1 MRHYQRNTETNIP
14 VRRTCPQMQMVGRA
28 DKLTR
33 FKIIILD
40 EADNLTQD
48 AQSALRRTMEIHSK
62 ITRFCLCANYASRII
77 DPVAS
82 RCSKFRFQ
90 MLQGEDAEARVKE
103 ILKAEGVGYEAGV
116 IEKVL
121 RVADGDLRRAI
132 NYLQAAAL
140 LVGAGSAA
148 NSASAKKAQGQS
160 SAVDEDHEDEDMIDV
175 QSLSNSGKIEIN
187 TIDEISGVIP
197 STIIDN
203 LLKAMRKGP
212 ATNYKGIAAQVTDLV
227 AEGYSANETCGS
239 LFSRLVWDED
249 VGDRAKTSL
258 TQVFSRIDKQL
269 LDGADEHLTM
279 LDAVLACS
287 AILVQ
292 K

>member
-1 MRHYQRNTETNIP
+1 MEDAANKSN
-14 VRRTCPQMQMVGRA
+14 
-28 DKLTR
+28 R

-116 IEKVL
+116 IDRVL
-121 RVADGDLRRAI
+121 KVADGDLRRAI
-132 NYLQAAAL
+132 NLLQAAAL
-140 LVGAGSAA
+140 LVGANAA
-148 NSASAKKAQGQS
+148 SDSTNGKKSRVQHS
-160 SAVDEDHEDEDMIDV
+160 LVDENDEDEEMVDV
-175 QSLSNSGKIEIN
+175 QASRKPGNIEIN

-197 STIIDN
+197 APIIEN
-203 LLKAMRKGP
+203 LLKAMRNGP
-212 ATNYKGIAAQVTDLV
+212 ATNYRGIAAQVTDLV

-239 LFSRLVWDED
+239 LFSRLIWDEE
-249 VGDRAKTSL
+249 VSDRAKISL
-258 TQVFSRIDKQL
+258 TQVFSRVDKQL
-269 LDGADEHLTM
+269 LDGADEHLSM

-287 AILVQ
+287 TILAQ

>member
-1 MRHYQRNTETNIP
+1 VYS
-14 VRRTCPQMQMVGRA
+14 
-28 DKLTR
+28 

-103 ILKAEGVGYEAGV
+103 ILKAEGV
-116 IEKVL
+116 IDRVL
-121 RVADGDLRRAI
+121 KVADGDLRRAI
-132 NYLQAAAL
+132 NLLQAAAL
-140 LVGAGSAA
+140 LVGASAA
-148 NSASAKKAQGQS
+148 SGSNGHARVQDSLVGEDDDDEAMMDVP
-160 SAVDEDHEDEDMIDV
+160 AVRKPG
-175 QSLSNSGKIEIN
+175 NIEVS

-197 STIIDN
+197 TPIIEN

-239 LFSRLVWDED
+239 LYTRLMWDED
-249 VGDRAKTSL
+249 VGDRKKIGLA
-258 TQVFSRIDKQL
+258 QVFSRVDKQL

-287 AILVQ
+287 TILAQ